1 MKKDPQ
7 KISKTEPFIS
17 KFNWKGINYLSG
29 KEMIGES
36 LRKIIQQLP
45 LICYA
50 LLEFN
55 QFQNCIIYVDLELL
69 IKKVDCFKNKP

>member
-7 KISKTEPFIS
+7 RISKTEPFIS

-45 LICYA
+45 LISYV

-55 QFQNCIIYVDLELL
+55 QFQNCVIYVDLEL
-69 IKKVDCFKNKP
+69 

>member
-55 QFQNCIIYVDLELL
+55 QFQNCIIYVLQQ
-69 IKKVDCFKNKP
+69 N